1 MRGAVNAPFSRQRK
15 RGSDDAGHFR
25 NIAGGDAVSEAA
37 RSIVIIGGGFSGA
50 LFGLKLHRLR
60 PDWRIVVVEPRK
72 KLGRGIAY
80 GACGPHHL
88 LNVPVSRMEI
98 GLQPSFTEWL
108 GARRNE
114 IAEALVESGLD
125 LASAYVPRRLFG
137 DYMEERVDE
146 ALALK
151 SRSGL
156 LAMRGEAVR
165 LLADGRGVL
174 LTDGREITADTV
186 VLAMGNLPPRP
197 PGGPDR
203 WLYDTGYF
211 IPDPWAVDAFADIEP
226 DEPVLLIGTGLT
238 MIDIALR
245 LAGEGH
251 RGPMLAVSR
260 RGLRPT
266 RHKGGGAWAE
276 FLHDKIPASPSTLI
290 RILRAEI
297 AKAEAQ
303 GVPWQRVFDAARPA
317 VASIWNSWD
326 NRCREQFLRHLRPR
340 WDIHRHRTAPRIGD
354 AVDALLAKGRLEF
367 AAGRIAGY
375 REAGPQVQVT
385 IAQRGGGMR
394 HFVAGHVINCTG
406 PGADFDK
413 IAIPLVADL
422 RERGLALPDTLGV
435 GLETEDCAVIDAQG
449 RPSSWLF
456 ALGPLTRPAWW
467 EITAV
472 PEINLQIER
481 LVAQITRDS
490 TAAPLTTAD
499 FLGMG
504 EGI

>member
-1 MRGAVNAPFSRQRK
+1 M
-15 RGSDDAGHFR
+15 
-25 NIAGGDAVSEAA
+25 
-37 RSIVIIGGGFSGA
+37 
-50 LFGLKLHRLR
+50 
-60 PDWRIVVVEPRK
+60 
-72 KLGRGIAY
+72 
-80 GACGPHHL
+80 
-88 LNVPVSRMEI
+88 
-98 GLQPSFTEWL
+98 
-108 GARRNE
+108 
-114 IAEALVESGLD
+114 
-125 LASAYVPRRLFG
+125 
-137 DYMEERVDE
+137 
-146 ALALK
+146 
-151 SRSGL
+151 
-156 LAMRGEAVR
+156 
-165 LLADGRGVL
+165 L
-174 LTDGREITADTV
+174 LTDGREITADIV

-203 WLYDTGYF
+203 WLYDTGFF
-211 IPDPWAVDAFADIEP
+211 IPDPWAVEAFSDVDR

-245 LAGEGH
+245 LAAEGH

-290 RILRAEI
+290 RILRAEV
-297 AKAEAQ
+297 AKAEEQ

-326 NRCREQFLRHLRPR
+326 DRCRQQFLRHLRAR
-340 WDIHRHRTAPRIGD
+340 WDIHRHRTAPRVGD
-354 AVDALLAKGRLEF
+354 AVEALLTKGRLELT
-367 AAGRIAGY
+367 AGRIAGY
-375 REAGPQVQVT
+375 REDDAQVDVT
-385 IAQRGGGMR
+385 INLRHGGTR
-394 HFVAGHVINCTG
+394 VFRAGHIVNCTG

-422 RERGLALPDTLGV
+422 RDRGLALPDALGV

-481 LVAQITRDS
+481 LVAQITRS
-490 TAAPLTTAD
+490 APVAPLTSAD